1 MELESAIE
9 CVRVI
14 SLPSDL
20 TLNNCQAEVHLAE
33 GHLSKRQKILLT

>member
-1 MELESAIE
+1 
-9 CVRVI
+9 VI

-33 GHLSKRQKILLT
+33 GYLSKRQRMLMRQPIK